1 MRLYKA
7 SCSILKHKRWWW
19 AGEIDSWSLNW
30 WPSYYIVCLHF
41 YPLCKDHQNIW
52 LLPQEIALH
61 FLFKDHDS
69 SISLHLD
76 GSKPVRSA
84 YFYSLGRENSQGYY
98 TLDLHYHLEVQANSK
113 KNARKKP
120 MLFLASMGETGLSH
134 DIFFNSHLGLS
145 RSLRLNE
152 NRGWIFEAA
161 TSNFCNNSWN
171 FASSP
176 RNGKVDLCTT

>member
-1 MRLYKA
+1 MTMRLHNA

-30 WPSYYIVCLHF
+30 WPSYYYVYIFGCYV
-41 YPLCKDHQNIW
+41 KDHQNIW

-84 YFYSLGRENSQGYY
+84 YFYSLRRENSQGYD
-98 TLDLHYHLEVQANSK
+98 TLDKDYYIYRWTEHSADYFWNNDHWGGENANP
-113 KNARKKP
+113 NYTRVD
-120 MLFLASMGETGLSH
+120 FLDH
-134 DIFFNSHLGLS
+134 DFLKS
-145 RSLRLNE
+145 
-152 NRGWIFEAA
+152 
-161 TSNFCNNSWN
+161 
-171 FASSP
+171 
-176 RNGKVDLCTT
+176 